1 VLLMAGA
8 SGINV
13 LFFRLLSQT
22 RSRQTYRQ
30 IAVAAGG
37 CSFFLLRALCVA
49 LVLIMSVQETLQ
61 LCSLF
66 FLFFFWVPVEFL
78 GAAFYHV
85 SLINLSLSEL
95 FSFCCL
101 FFPNAIICCNLFFLS
116 CVLAY
121 AI

>member
-49 LVLIMSVQETLQ
+49 LVLTLSVQETLQ

-66 FLFFFWVPVEFL
+66 FLFFFFGFL
-78 GAAFYHV
+78 
-85 SLINLSLSEL
+85 
-95 FSFCCL
+95 
-101 FFPNAIICCNLFFLS
+101 
-116 CVLAY
+116 
-121 AI
+121 